1 VPECDLQFLAGEGT
15 TWQDTALGCP
25 EPGQKYAKTQVR
37 GWKLSFGHRD
47 RVYTYHTDMIR
58 TFPCPAITAQ

>member
-1 VPECDLQFLAGEGT
+1 VQFLAGEGA

-25 EPGQKYAKTQVR
+25 EPGGQYVKTEVR
-37 GWKLSFGHRD
+37 GWKLTFGYRD
-47 RVYTYHTDMIR
+47 RIYTYHTDMVR